1 MEHQEEAAPG
11 EVVPAVAGR
20 DHGRRRS
27 TGLGRLTPLA
37 CCAAISWTGH
47 HREGGERE
55 REREAE
61 ADAAWRRVREELRYF

>member
-11 EVVPAVAGR
+11 EAVPAVAGR

-27 TGLGRLTPLA
+27 RGLGRHDPA
-37 CCAAISWTGH
+37 MPRGH
-47 HREGGERE
+47 PPDWAPSRGRERE

-61 ADAAWRRVREELRYF
+61 ADAAWRRVREESRYF